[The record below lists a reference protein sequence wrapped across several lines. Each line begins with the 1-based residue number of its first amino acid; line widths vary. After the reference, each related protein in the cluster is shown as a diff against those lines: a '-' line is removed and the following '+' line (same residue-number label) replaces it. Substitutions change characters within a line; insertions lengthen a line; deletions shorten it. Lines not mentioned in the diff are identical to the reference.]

1 VKTLTSQK
9 RRALLTARKLLQEKA
24 IAMENDMRGLLRN
37 FGLNFGTIRAF
48 KFDERIRELIEASPD
63 LAEIIE
69 PLLMARNSSL
79 MTFQLTAYALVPNGG
94 LKHAGLAATARA
106 HTYRRLGISDPADLE
121 RHTARS
127 ESEGAD
133 VATQV
138 RGSHYDLIFRPPLTR
153 LAARSVAA
161 PNASPSR
168 TSVVQCA
175 STATLVAANAPPT
188 ARNTLAF
195 LG

>member
-1 VKTLTSQK
+1 M
-9 RRALLTARKLLQEKA
+9 RFFARLDA
-24 IAMENDMRGLLRN
+24 HSIP
-37 FGLNFGTIRAF
+37 
-48 KFDERIRELIEASPD
+48 ELD
-63 LAEIIE
+63 HMHWGVV
-69 PLLMARNSSL
+69 MARNSSL
-79 MTFQLTAYALVPNGG
+79 MTFQLAAHALVPSGG
-94 LKHAGLAATARA
+94 LKHAGRAATARA
-106 HTYRRLGISDPADLE
+106 HTYHQLGISDPADLE
-121 RHTARS
+121 RHIARS

-133 VATQV
+133 VATKV
-138 RGSHYDLIFRPPLTR
+138 RGSHHDLIFRPPLTR